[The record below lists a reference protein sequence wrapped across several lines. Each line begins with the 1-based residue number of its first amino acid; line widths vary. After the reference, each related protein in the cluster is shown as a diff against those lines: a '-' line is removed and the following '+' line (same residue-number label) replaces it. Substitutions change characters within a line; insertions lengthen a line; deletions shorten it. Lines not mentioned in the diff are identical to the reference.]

1 MTKTP
6 DRFPGSREET
16 ELLLRAQPSDPTDA
30 GATRYVTGGDFA
42 MRDQYGVFNPRHA
55 DQGGDDNRY
64 LILRTDGGVVYDLSG
79 DVVLKENDP

>member
-16 ELLLRAQPSDPTDA
+16 ELILREQGTAPTDE
-30 GATRYVTGGDFA
+30 GASRYVTAGDFA
-42 MRDQYGVFNPRHA
+42 MRDQHGVFNPRHA

-64 LILRTDGGVVYDLSG
+64 LIIRTDGGVVYDLSG
-79 DVVLKENDP
+79 DLVIKENDP